1 MHRSTYARRALAVA
15 ALLACAG
22 PALRAS
28 TPKFFQA
35 GTQTEFLKGEV
46 ENLAIDSRGQL
57 LLGPATEE
65 IYETP
70 APFLWAVLPAPDGSL
85 FIGTGNDGRV
95 FRVDANG
102 KGTPFFD
109 APELE
114 AHALALA
121 ANGGLYVGTS
131 PDGKIY
137 KLDRDGKS
145 SSFFDPEEKYIWALA
160 ADAKG
165 VLYAGTGEKGI
176 VYRITPDGKGTKFYD
191 TKATHATAL
200 ALDSAGNLIVGTES
214 PGRVL
219 RVDQSGKAFLLLD
232 TPFQEIRT
240 LKFDDKGQ
248 LFVAAVNGRT
258 SGSSAPSLPVESS
271 SASPSADSGRVPV
284 PTVTVSTEIT
294 SIAVVDTT
302 PGATS
307 GSPAGDRRTPKGA
320 VYRIAPDGLWD
331 QLWESRDDSPY
342 DLTFDAENRLVVGTG
357 SKGKVYRLEGDPPEP
372 TLLTRATAQQVTA
385 LYKDAR
391 GRLYYATANPGKLF
405 RLSATRAPRGTYESE
420 VRDAQMVSTWGSI
433 SWRGAVPGGSRIEVF
448 TRSGNS
454 ATPDETWSA
463 WSSAYTQSEGSQIA
477 SPKARYLQWRVV
489 LSGSG
494 GQGPVLTSISAA
506 YLQRNLRPQVRSV
519 TVHPPGIVFQKPYSS
534 GDPDLAGFENQST
547 PDRKLVQA
555 AQNSQSAASS
565 PSLGRKTY
573 QKGLQTLVWRADDEN
588 EDELS
593 YDVLYRREGDPAWKL
608 LRKDLGDP
616 IFVWDTTTV
625 PNGTYIVKVVA
636 SDKPSNAA
644 DAALNGE
651 LESVAFEID
660 NTPPEIV
667 IGATRVEGTR
677 TVITFDVKDDSS
689 PIQRVE
695 ISQDGQQWR
704 GVFPVDGIADAKT
717 EHYVVTLDGPLG
729 PRGVTLRASDSM
741 NNLATATVVR

>member
-1 MHRSTYARRALAVA
+1 MHGSTIARRTLAVA
-15 ALLACAG
+15 ALLSCAAA
-22 PALRAS
+22 ALSAS
-28 TPKFFQA
+28 SPKFFQA
-35 GTQTEFLKGEV
+35 GTQNEFLKGEV
-46 ENLAIDSRGQL
+46 ENLAVDSRGEL
-57 LLGPATEE
+57 MLGPATEE

-70 APFLWAVLPAPDGSL
+70 SPFLWAVLPAPDGSL

-102 KGTPFFD
+102 KGSAFFD

-121 ANGGLYVGTS
+121 PNGGLYVATS

-137 KLDRDGKS
+137 KVDRDRKS
-145 SSFFDPEEKYIWALA
+145 TTFFDPQEKYIWALA
-160 ADAKG
+160 TDAKG
-165 VLYAGTGEKGI
+165 VVYAGTGEKGI

-200 ALDSAGNLIVGTES
+200 ALDKAGNLIVGTES

-219 RVDQSGKAFLLLD
+219 RIDPSGKAFMLLD

-258 SGSSAPSLPVESS
+258 SAGAAPSLPVESS
-271 SASPSADSGRVPV
+271 VPSPSIDTGRALV

-294 SIAVVDTT
+294 SIAVVDTGGGT
-302 PGATS
+302 TS

-320 VYRIAPDGLWD
+320 VYRIAGDGLWD
-331 QLWESRDDSPY
+331 QIWESREDSPY
-342 DLTFDAENRLVVGTG
+342 DLTFDADNRLVIGTG
-357 SKGKVYRLEGDPPEP
+357 SKGKLYRMEGDPPQP
-372 TLLTRATAQQVTA
+372 TLLARATAQQVTA
-385 LYKDAR
+385 LYKDAG

-405 RLSATRAPRGTYESE
+405 RLSATRAPRGTYESD
-420 VRDAQMVSTWGSI
+420 VRDAQMASSWGAI
-433 SWRGAVPGGSRIEVF
+433 SWRGSVPANSKIEVS

-454 ATPDETWSA
+454 ATPDETWSG
-463 WSSAYTQSEGSQIA
+463 WSSPATNAEGSPIT
-477 SPKARYLQWRVV
+477 SPKARYLQWRVA

-494 GQGPVLTSISAA
+494 GEGPILTSITAA

-519 TVHPPGIVFQKPYSS
+519 TVQPPGIVYQKPYSS

-547 PDRKLVQA
+547 PERKLAQA
-555 AQNSQSAASS
+555 AQNSQSLSSS

-588 EDELS
+588 DDELS
-593 YDVLYRREGDPAWKL
+593 YDLLYRREGDPAWKV
-608 LRKDLGDP
+608 LRKDVTDP
-616 IFVWDTTTV
+616 ILVWDTTTV
-625 PNGTYIVKVVA
+625 PNGRYIVKVVA

-644 DAALNGE
+644 DTALTGE
-651 LESVAFEID
+651 LESVAFEVD

-667 IGATRVEGTR
+667 IAGTRVENNR
-677 TVITFDVKDDSS
+677 TVISFDVKDDNS

-704 GVFPVDGIADAKT
+704 SVFPVDGIADAKT
-717 EHYVVTLDGPLG
+717 EHYVVTIDGPIG